1 MSDDNQAPAAPEPTE
16 PSLGLAVAA
25 EFIGVFLFVF
35 CGCSAAISTTTGILP
50 VAFAFGLAIMIG
62 VYATGNVSG
71 GHLNPAVSLAFL
83 VTGVDP
89 KFSPKK
95 FLCYI
100 LAQFTGGILG
110 ALLLKA
116 VTPVSMHPLGVHGTL
131 GATNLGKD
139 VTPLMA
145 IGIEIIST
153 FALVFIVFATAVDE
167 KQGAGNSAPMAIG
180 FAVVLGILGTGR
192 ISGGSMNPARSLG
205 PSVAGGYWS
214 YQYVYFIGPF
224 LGAIFASL
232 LYKYAFLSRHEK
244 AQSAEYR
251 PLVND
256 EEAGSN
262 YGSQQQ

>member
-1 MSDDNQAPAAPEPTE
+1 MSAEDESQPAPQTTE
-16 PSLGLAVAA
+16 SSLGLAIAA

-35 CGCSAAISTTTGILP
+35 CGCAAAISTTTGILP

-62 VYATGNVSG
+62 VYATASISG

-95 FLCYI
+95 FFCYI
-100 LAQFTGGILG
+100 VAQFVGGICG
-110 ALLLKA
+110 ALLLKV
-116 VTPVSMHPLGVHGTL
+116 VTPIAMHPMGVHGTL

-153 FALVFIVFATAVDE
+153 FALVFIIFATAVDE

-244 AQSAEYR
+244 AASAEYR
-251 PLVND
+251 PLND
-256 EEAGSN
+256 EEAANS
-262 YGSQQQ
+262 YGSQ